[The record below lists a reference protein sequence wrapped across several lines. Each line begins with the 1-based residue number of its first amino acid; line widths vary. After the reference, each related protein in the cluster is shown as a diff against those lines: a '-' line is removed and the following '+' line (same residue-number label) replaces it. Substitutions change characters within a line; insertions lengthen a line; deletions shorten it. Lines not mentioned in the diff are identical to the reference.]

1 MGEPAVTHEIVGV
14 YRRVHV
20 ILVNAYR
27 NAHQHVL
34 GALYNFAV
42 DFQQVASLQRLE
54 SEIIVIE
61 IPIIN
66 DL

>member
-1 MGEPAVTHEIVGV
+1 MGKPAVTHQVVRV
-14 YRRVHV
+14 YRCVHV
-20 ILVNAYR
+20 ILVNAHC
-27 NAHQHVL
+27 NAHQHML

-61 IPIIN
+61 IPIID